1 MTCTKCQGLVVL
13 VYVHD
18 ENEKLQ
24 AGQCV
29 NCSKMYWLNK
39 GAKIK

>member
-13 VYVHD
+13 VWVYD
-18 ENEKLQ
+18 ENEKCQ
-24 AGQCV
+24 TGQCV

-39 GAKIK
+39 GAK